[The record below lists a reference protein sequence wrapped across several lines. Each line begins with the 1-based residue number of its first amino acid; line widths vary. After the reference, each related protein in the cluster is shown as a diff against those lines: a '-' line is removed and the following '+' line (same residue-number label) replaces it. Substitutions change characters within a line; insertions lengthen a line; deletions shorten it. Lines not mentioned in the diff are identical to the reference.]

1 MGKKAADEKALH
13 NFVNSDPKLNA
24 AFGDPWAEISK
35 AVEVQKQ
42 IYKSLGYLDS
52 LGGFRGDL
60 ARFARDIVRA
70 AEQKQKPSNQ
80 RIRGFQDSAL
90 PTLEQR
96 LFSTAPTYKSLE
108 QALLAESL
116 AEMQDV
122 LADPMPLSTDST
134 GLRRHVPDR
143 ATGSL
148 TP

>member
-1 MGKKAADEKALH
+1 M
-13 NFVNSDPKLNA
+13 
-24 AFGDPWAEISK
+24 EI
-35 AVEVQKQ
+35 QKQ
-42 IYKSLGYLDS
+42 IYKPLGYLDN

-70 AEQKQKPSNQ
+70 AEEKQKPSNQ

-96 LFSTAPTYKSLE
+96 LFSAAPIYKALE

-122 LADPMPLSTDST
+122 LGADNPDVNE
-134 GLRRHVPDR
+134 GL
-143 ATGSL
+143 GW
-148 TP
+148 